1 LDRTQRARVE
11 VRRENVLTRT
21 RPGAALIYAG
31 NFSFFIFQERPQ
43 LLEYF
48 QVAHGSLSKNG
59 LILLEL
65 AGGPGMTAPI
75 REKRTVRISKD
86 FKYQYIWHQKSFDP
100 IKNRGQYAIH
110 FRGSDGHKVD
120 HAFTYDWR
128 LWSIPEVRDALRE
141 AGFSKTVV
149 YWEKSEQGEGTGD
162 YVRMEE
168 GDNAYS
174 WVAYV
179 VGVK

>member
-1 LDRTQRARVE
+1 
-11 VRRENVLTRT
+11 
-21 RPGAALIYAG
+21 
-31 NFSFFIFQERPQ
+31 
-43 LLEYF
+43 
-48 QVAHGSLSKNG
+48 
-59 LILLEL
+59 
-65 AGGPGMTAPI
+65 
-75 REKRTVRISKD
+75 
-86 FKYQYIWHQKSFDP
+86 
-100 IKNRGQYAIH
+100 
-110 FRGSDGHKVD
+110 
-120 HAFTYDWR
+120 
-128 LWSIPEVRDALRE
+128 VRDALRE